1 MARPTALQSIL
12 SPIVDEFAR
21 QLSAAIEGFTNE
33 RVTTQNKRAE
43 HVAAVGRTARQ
54 TRKGGGARPGT
65 RCYFPGCKNLAAP
78 RFGMFCA
85 AVHKS
90 LPKAQKEKY
99 RAQHKKAG

>member
-1 MARPTALQSIL
+1 VLHSIL

-33 RVTTQNKRAE
+33 RVAAQTKSAKR
-43 HVAAVGRTARQ
+43 VGAVGRTALR
-54 TRKGGGARPGT
+54 TRKRRGARAGT

-85 AVHKS
+85 AEHKS
-90 LPKAQKEKY
+90 LRKAEKEKY
-99 RAQHKKAG
+99 RAQHKKAA